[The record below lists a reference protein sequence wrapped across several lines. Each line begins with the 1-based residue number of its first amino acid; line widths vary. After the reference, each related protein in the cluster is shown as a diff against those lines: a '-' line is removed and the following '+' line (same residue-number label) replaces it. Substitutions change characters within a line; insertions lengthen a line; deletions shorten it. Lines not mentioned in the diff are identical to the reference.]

1 MNCRYCGAPLNPEV
15 KFCSTC
21 GRSQQEEVCP
31 ARPCRHHPLLVR

>member
-21 GRSQQEEVCP
+21 GVRSG
-31 ARPCRHHPLLVR
+31 RRHVGAAPPPPPLVR